1 MNPVRLHHIRKTFL
15 SLRRGRVTALKGI
28 DLEIKPGEFFVL
40 LGPSGCGK
48 STLLNI
54 IAGLEKP
61 TEGELYIG
69 DRLVA
74 SAEKR
79 TFLTPRERDIAMVFQ
94 SYALYPHMTVGDNIA
109 FPLKIAK
116 MDKREIERKV
126 HEAAETLEIGDVL
139 DARPG
144 ELSGGQ
150 RQRVALGRAI
160 VREPQVLLL
169 DEPLSNLDAL
179 LRISMRA
186 ELKRIQR
193 ELKVTTIYVTHD
205 QTEAMSLGD
214 TIAVLKDGEILQVGR
229 PDHIYN
235 DPKNMFV
242 ARFVGTPPMNLM
254 DGRIISRMHPI
265 PDIPQGKPPD
275 QITVGI
281 RPEHLTINGQD
292 KYSLEGRVTMV
303 GSLGSE
309 TLLYVDAGGQEVI
322 ARAGGTV
329 QSSEGEDIH
338 LTADSSSLYFFDS
351 DSGRRLT

>member
-1 MNPVRLHHIRKTFL
+1 
-15 SLRRGRVTALKGI
+15 
-28 DLEIKPGEFFVL
+28 
-40 LGPSGCGK
+40 
-48 STLLNI
+48 
-54 IAGLEKP
+54 
-61 TEGELYIG
+61 
-69 DRLVA
+69 
-74 SAEKR
+74 
-79 TFLTPRERDIAMVFQ
+79 
-94 SYALYPHMTVGDNIA
+94 
-109 FPLKIAK
+109 
-116 MDKREIERKV
+116 
-126 HEAAETLEIGDVL
+126 
-139 DARPG
+139 
-144 ELSGGQ
+144 
-150 RQRVALGRAI
+150 
-160 VREPQVLLL
+160 VLLL

>member
-1 MNPVRLHHIRKTFL
+1 MNPVRLQHIRKTFL

-28 DLEIKPGEFFVL
+28 DLQIEPGEFFVL

-48 STLLNI
+48 STLLNV

-61 TEGELYIG
+61 TDGDLYIG

-74 SAEKR
+74 STEKR
-79 TFLTPRERDIAMVFQ
+79 IFLTPRERDIAMVFQ
-94 SYALYPHMTVGDNIA
+94 SYALYPHMTVAENIA
-109 FPLKIAK
+109 FPLRIAK

-126 HEAAETLEIGDVL
+126 HEAAETLEIGDLL

-160 VREPQVLLL
+160 VREPRVLLL

-214 TIAVLKDGEILQVGR
+214 TIAVLNEGEVLQVGR
-229 PDHIYN
+229 PDDIYN
-235 DPKNMFV
+235 DPQNVFV

-254 DGRIISRMHPI
+254 DGRIISRIHPH
-265 PDIPQGKPPD
+265 PDIPQGRSPER
-275 QITVGI
+275 ITVGI
-281 RPEHLTINGQD
+281 RPEHLTINGHGE
-292 KYSLEGRVTMV
+292 YSVEGRVTMV

-309 TLLYVDAGGQEVI
+309 TLLYIDIDGQEVI
-322 ARAGGTV
+322 ARASGTLRLK
-329 QSSEGEDIH
+329 EGESTH
-338 LTADSSSLYFFDS
+338 LTADSGNIYFFDS
-351 DSGRRLT
+351 DSGRRLA